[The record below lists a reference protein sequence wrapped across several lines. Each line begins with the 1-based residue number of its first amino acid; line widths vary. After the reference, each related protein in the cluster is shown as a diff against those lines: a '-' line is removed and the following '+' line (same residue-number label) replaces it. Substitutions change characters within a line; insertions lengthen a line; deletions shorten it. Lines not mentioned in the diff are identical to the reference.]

1 MALPTRPHTFNV
13 MLSGQETAQLEALA
27 KHAGVSKGA
36 VVRSLLRA
44 ANAHTFKGLASCA
57 NGQRCLCPQLQPPH
71 VEAPE

>member
-13 MLSGQETAQLEALA
+13 MLSLQESAQLEALA
-27 KHAGVSKGA
+27 KNGGITKGA

-44 ANAHTFKGLASCA
+44 ANAHTFKGIASCA

-71 VEAPE
+71 VEPEE